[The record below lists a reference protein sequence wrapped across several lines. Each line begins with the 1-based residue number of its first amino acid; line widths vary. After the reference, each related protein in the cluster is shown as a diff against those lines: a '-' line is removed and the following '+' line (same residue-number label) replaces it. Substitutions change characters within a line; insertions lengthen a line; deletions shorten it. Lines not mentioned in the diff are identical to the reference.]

1 MTIRSYI
8 ESAAETEKRDAE
20 YMEWKKKTIAQMDKQ
35 SGDRAE
41 FREILEKSLLH
52 ELKFRK

>member
-20 YMEWKKKTIAQMDKQ
+20 YMEWKKTIAQMDKQ